1 MAYRMIARIIEGVK
15 ENENITIECDEVT
28 QERFNQLHQILK
40 DMFEENYTNF
50 ECTKC
55 EINIFDDD
63 RLIMNYRPD
72 KYNYENRYENSFYE
86 ELTGIQLMSVRDEK
100 LNHYLQ
106 KYKKNTIDKNYLK
119 PIQQTYPIEEFER
132 ENQEEIKSYE
142 DIYSYIETILEI
154 TDFDIK
160 YNQLNERYSLIDKQ
174 NGYLGGVDTYKN
186 INNLENIIDRL
197 DMYIEDTFI
206 ESVEKEIQNNNKEFE
221 TKSNYSDIVK
231 QARSDIKNHIMS
243 KDYEYD
249 IEIIDFVNRIGDYKK
264 QLENTNKINEFF
276 QLFDKE
282 KDTYIK
288 KEIVKK
294 LEDAFENHV
303 FFEMENGKIM
313 EVDLDNFG
321 YKFKNKLSYTKQ
333 KEEVFEMYLDTL
345 NKTNLSNE
353 EIEELRYE
361 EIVIHNNCDSILE
374 EFQESVRYDF
384 YDYSLLKN
392 DLFGDEFYLTKQQCE
407 VMGLK
412 EEYEYEVE
420 QEKENML
427 DWCKDMLGKDV
438 KYNQATLEQ
447 KQELYFVYRDG
458 RKDNET
464 FQKLNTLNNWIE
476 HDIKE
481 KNQKEMEEKDIMN

>member
-1 MAYRMIARIIEGVK
+1 
-15 ENENITIECDEVT
+15 
-28 QERFNQLHQILK
+28 
-40 DMFEENYTNF
+40 
-50 ECTKC
+50 
-55 EINIFDDD
+55 
-63 RLIMNYRPD
+63 
-72 KYNYENRYENSFYE
+72 
-86 ELTGIQLMSVRDEK
+86 MSVRDEK

-294 LEDAFENHV
+294 IRRCF
-303 FFEMENGKIM
+303 
-313 EVDLDNFG
+313 
-321 YKFKNKLSYTKQ
+321 
-333 KEEVFEMYLDTL
+333 
-345 NKTNLSNE
+345 
-353 EIEELRYE
+353 
-361 EIVIHNNCDSILE
+361 
-374 EFQESVRYDF
+374 
-384 YDYSLLKN
+384 
-392 DLFGDEFYLTKQQCE
+392 
-407 VMGLK
+407 
-412 EEYEYEVE
+412 
-420 QEKENML
+420 
-427 DWCKDMLGKDV
+427 
-438 KYNQATLEQ
+438 
-447 KQELYFVYRDG
+447 
-458 RKDNET
+458 
-464 FQKLNTLNNWIE
+464 
-476 HDIKE
+476 
-481 KNQKEMEEKDIMN
+481 